1 MTMDNGFTNVVY
13 GQTESNQTYS
23 INAITNF
30 NLEDI
35 PMEKAQVG
43 DIEMAYKMFGKG
55 DPIILHNGASD
66 GMAAWS
72 PALLSKL
79 ASNNKVI
86 VFDSRGIG
94 NTTSGTEPYSIKL
107 LAKDTS
113 GLMDTLKIQNASILG
128 YSLGTFTTQ

>member
-55 DPIILHNGASD
+55 DSIILS
-66 GMAAWS
+66 
-72 PALLSKL
+72 
-79 ASNNKVI
+79 
-86 VFDSRGIG
+86 
-94 NTTSGTEPYSIKL
+94 
-107 LAKDTS
+107 
-113 GLMDTLKIQNASILG
+113 
-128 YSLGTFTTQ
+128 

>member
-13 GQTESNQTYS
+13 DQTESNQTYS

-66 GMAAWS
+66 GMTAW
-72 PALLSKL
+72 PQALLS
-79 ASNNKVI
+79 
-86 VFDSRGIG
+86 
-94 NTTSGTEPYSIKL
+94 
-107 LAKDTS
+107 
-113 GLMDTLKIQNASILG
+113 
-128 YSLGTFTTQ
+128 